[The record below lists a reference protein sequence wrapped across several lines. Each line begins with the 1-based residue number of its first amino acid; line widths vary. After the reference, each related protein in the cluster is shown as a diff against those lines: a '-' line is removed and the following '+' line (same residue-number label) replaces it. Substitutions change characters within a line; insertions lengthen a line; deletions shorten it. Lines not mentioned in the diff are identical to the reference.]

1 MGTLRDGVMKRGNTW
16 SFVIRVTDERTGV
29 SKPKWAGGFA
39 TEAAAKEARDLAR
52 VAARQGVY
60 VDRSRITVMQY
71 LDNWLDAHAMEIKPA
86 TLATY
91 RYLVTHYVN
100 PHIGRMRLQAVLP
113 TTLSGLYRDLL
124 VHGGKEGRPLSR
136 ATVDYVHAILRKAFN
151 DAVRSE
157 QLLVT
162 NPAERAKRPRGDPRG
177 LREIWTAEQL
187 RTFLNAASHHRLS
200 AFFRVAAYTGARRG
214 EVSNLRWAD
223 IDWDA
228 PALRIK
234 GSVGIIA
241 GQRVEGTTKSGR
253 ERLVSLDA
261 GTVEILRALR
271 RSQDEHQL
279 ALGDAWT
286 ETGHVFTSGD
296 GVPINPDS
304 MTALMAKTIR
314 THNAALP
321 PDVPALPVARLH
333 DLRHVHATHLLLAG
347 VPVHVVADRLGHAD
361 PAITLRVYAH
371 VLRQHAAGVADVFAA
386 AIEPEPD
393 ASPAAA
399 KDGGA
404 DPDTGPGTAD
414 LLARPLASPDLEPEN
429 PRSLSL

>member
-1 MGTLRDGVMKRGNTW
+1 MGTLRDGLMKRGNTW

-39 TEAAAKEARDLAR
+39 TEAAAKEARDSAR

-60 VDRSRITVMQY
+60 VDRSRITVTQY
-71 LDNWLDAHAMEIKPA
+71 LGDWLDAHAMEIKPA
-86 TLATY
+86 TLSTY
-91 RYLVTHYVN
+91 RYLVTHYVD
-100 PHIGRMRLQAVLP
+100 PHIGRMRLQSVRP

-124 VHGGKEGRPLSR
+124 VHGGKEARPLSR

-162 NPAERAKRPRGDPRG
+162 NPAERAKRPRSGPRG
-177 LREIWTAEQL
+177 LLEVWTAEQL

-228 PALRIK
+228 PALRVK

-261 GTVEILRALR
+261 GTVDVLRDLR
-271 RSQDEHQL
+271 RKQVENQL

-296 GVPINPDS
+296 GMPINPDS

-314 THNAALP
+314 RTTPLS
-321 PDVPALPVARLH
+321 RRRC
-333 DLRHVHATHLLLAG
+333 RHFRWHGST
-347 VPVHVVADRLGHAD
+347 
-361 PAITLRVYAH
+361 T
-371 VLRQHAAGVADVFAA
+371 F
-386 AIEPEPD
+386 
-393 ASPAAA
+393 
-399 KDGGA
+399 
-404 DPDTGPGTAD
+404 GTFM
-414 LLARPLASPDLEPEN
+414 
-429 PRSLSL
+429 PRSSCWPACLCMWSPTVSDTRTRRSPSGSMPMSCASTRRESPMCLQPRSSLAQAQRPC

>member
-1 MGTLRDGVMKRGNTW
+1 
-16 SFVIRVTDERTGV
+16 
-29 SKPKWAGGFA
+29 
-39 TEAAAKEARDLAR
+39 
-52 VAARQGVY
+52 
-60 VDRSRITVMQY
+60 
-71 LDNWLDAHAMEIKPA
+71 
-86 TLATY
+86 
-91 RYLVTHYVN
+91 
-100 PHIGRMRLQAVLP
+100 
-113 TTLSGLYRDLL
+113 
-124 VHGGKEGRPLSR
+124 
-136 ATVDYVHAILRKAFN
+136 
-151 DAVRSE
+151 
-157 QLLVT
+157 
-162 NPAERAKRPRGDPRG
+162 
-177 LREIWTAEQL
+177 
-187 RTFLNAASHHRLS
+187 
-200 AFFRVAAYTGARRG
+200 
-214 EVSNLRWAD
+214 VSNLRWAD

-261 GTVEILRALR
+261 GTVDVLRALR
-271 RSQDEHQL
+271 GKQVENQL

-304 MTALMAKTIR
+304 MTALMAKIIR
-314 THNAALP
+314 AYNATLP

-386 AIEPEPD
+386 AIEPGPD
-393 ASPAAA
+393 ATPTAA
-399 KDGGA
+399 KNGA
-404 DPDTGPGTAD
+404 AEPGPEPGLAA

>member
-1 MGTLRDGVMKRGNTW
+1 MSTLRDGVMKRGRTW
-16 SFVIRVTDERTGV
+16 SYVIRVTDARTGV

-39 TEAAAKEARDLAR
+39 TEAEAKEARDSAR

-60 VDRSRITVMQY
+60 VDRSRITVRQY
-71 LDNWLDAHAMEIKPA
+71 LGDWLDAHALEIKPA

-91 RYLVTHYVN
+91 RYLVRHYVE
-100 PHIGRMRLQAVLP
+100 PHIGRMRLQAVRP

-124 VHGGKEGRPLSR
+124 VRGGKGGRPLSR

-157 QLLVT
+157 QLLVA
-162 NPAERAKRPRGDPRG
+162 NPAERAKRPRGGPRG
-177 LREIWTAEQL
+177 PREVWTAEQL
-187 RTFLNAASHHRLS
+187 RTFLNAASRHRLS

-214 EVSNLRWAD
+214 ELSNLRWAD
-223 IDWDA
+223 VDWDE

-253 ERLVSLDA
+253 ERAVSLDA
-261 GTVEILRALR
+261 GTVDVLRALR
-271 RSQDEHQL
+271 RRQVENQL

-286 ETGHVFTSGD
+286 ETGHVFTSSH

-314 THNAALP
+314 AHNAALP
-321 PDVPALPVARLH
+321 PGVPALPVARLH
-333 DLRHVHATHLLLAG
+333 DLRHLHATHLLLAG
-347 VPVHVVADRLGHAD
+347 VPVHVVAERLGHAD
-361 PAITLRVYAH
+361 PSITLRVYAH

-386 AIEPEPD
+386 AVEPD
-393 ASPAAA
+393 DDAASAAVN
-399 KDGGA
+399 DGVA
-404 DPDTGPGTAD
+404 DPGAAVV
-414 LLARPLASPDLEPEN
+414 LARPLASRDLESKN
-429 PRSLSL
+429 PRSTSL

>member
-1 MGTLRDGVMKRGNTW
+1 MSTLRDGVMKRGRTW
-16 SFVIRVTDERTGV
+16 SYVIRVTDARTGV

-39 TEAAAKEARDLAR
+39 TEGEAKEARDSAR

-60 VDRSRITVMQY
+60 VDKSRITVTQY
-71 LDNWLDAHAMEIKPA
+71 LGDWLDAHAVEIKPA

-91 RYLVTHYVN
+91 RYLVTHYVE
-100 PHIGRMRLQAVLP
+100 PHIGRMRLQAVRP
-113 TTLSGLYRDLL
+113 TTLSVLYRDLL
-124 VHGGKEGRPLSR
+124 VRGGKGGRPLSR

-157 QLLVT
+157 QLLVA
-162 NPAERAKRPRGDPRG
+162 NPAERAKRPRGGPRG
-177 LREIWTAEQL
+177 PREVWTADQL
-187 RTFLNAASHHRLS
+187 RTFLNAASRHRLS

-214 EVSNLRWAD
+214 ELSNLRWAD
-223 IDWDA
+223 VDWDE

-253 ERLVSLDA
+253 ERAVSLDA
-261 GTVEILRALR
+261 GTVDVLRALR
-271 RSQDEHQL
+271 RRQVENQL

-286 ETGHVFTSGD
+286 ETDHVFTSGD

-314 THNAALP
+314 AHNFALP
-321 PDVPALPVARLH
+321 PGVPALPVARLH
-333 DLRHVHATHLLLAG
+333 DLRHLHATHLLLAG
-347 VPVHVVADRLGHAD
+347 VPVHVVAERLGHAD
-361 PAITLRVYAH
+361 PSITLRVYAH

-386 AIEPEPD
+386 AVGPD
-393 ASPAAA
+393 DDAASAPVN
-399 KDGGA
+399 DGVA
-404 DPDTGPGTAD
+404 DPGPAGRVSKTV
-414 LLARPLASPDLEPEN
+414 SK
-429 PRSLSL
+429 SGS

>member
-1 MGTLRDGVMKRGNTW
+1 MGTLRDGVMKRGSTW
-16 SFVIRVTDERTGV
+16 PFVIRVTDARTGV

-39 TEAAAKEARDLAR
+39 TEAAAKEARDSAR

-60 VDRSRITVMQY
+60 VDKSRITVTQY
-71 LDNWLDAHAMEIKPA
+71 LGDWLAAHALEIKPA
-86 TLATY
+86 TLSTY

-100 PHIGRMRLQAVLP
+100 PHIGRMRLQAVRP

-124 VHGGKEGRPLSR
+124 LHGGKESRPLSR

-162 NPAERAKRPRGDPRG
+162 NPAERAKRLRGGPRG
-177 LREIWTAEQL
+177 LREVWTAEQL
-187 RTFLNAASHHRLS
+187 RTFLTAASQHRLS
-200 AFFRVAAYTGARRG
+200 AFFRIAAYTGARRG

-241 GQRVEGTTKSGR
+241 GQRVEGPTKSGR

-271 RSQDEHQL
+271 RKQVENQL

-296 GVPINPDS
+296 GVPTNPDS

-314 THNAALP
+314 AYNNALP
-321 PDVPALPVARLH
+321 LGVPALPVARLH

-386 AIEPEPD
+386 VIESGHD
-393 ASPAAA
+393 ATPAAIN
-399 KDGGA
+399 DGGA
-404 DPDTGPGTAD
+404 DPGAPA
-414 LLARPLASPDLEPEN
+414 LLARPLASPDLEAEN
-429 PRSLSL
+429 PRSLRL

>member
-1 MGTLRDGVMKRGNTW
+1 MGTLRDGVMKRGSTW

-29 SKPKWAGGFA
+29 SKPKWAGGFP
-39 TEAAAKEARDLAR
+39 TEAAAKEARDSAR

-60 VDRSRITVMQY
+60 VDRSRITVTQY
-71 LDNWLDAHAMEIKPA
+71 LEDWLDAHALEIKPA
-86 TLATY
+86 TLSTY
-91 RYLVTHYVN
+91 RYLVTHYVTA
-100 PHIGRMRLQAVLP
+100 HIGRMRLQAVRP

-136 ATVDYVHAILRKAFN
+136 ATVDYVQAILRKAFN

-162 NPAERAKRPRGDPRG
+162 NPAERAKRPRGGPRG
-177 LREIWTAEQL
+177 LREVWTAEQL

-200 AFFRVAAYTGARRG
+200 AFFRVPAYTGARRG

-223 IDWDA
+223 IDWAA

-253 ERLVSLDA
+253 ERLVSLDL
-261 GTVEILRALR
+261 GTIDVLRDLR
-271 RSQDEHQL
+271 RKQVENQL

-314 THNAALP
+314 AYNAALP
-321 PDVPALPVARLH
+321 PDVPALPLARLH

-371 VLRQHAAGVADVFAA
+371 VLRQHAAGVADVFTA
-386 AIEPEPD
+386 AIEPGHD
-393 ASPAAA
+393 ATPAAA
-399 KDGGA
+399 NNGDA
-404 DPDTGPGTAD
+404 DPGAEPGPAA
-414 LLARPLASPDLEPEN
+414 LLAEPLASPDHEPEN

>member
-1 MGTLRDGVMKRGNTW
+1 
-16 SFVIRVTDERTGV
+16 
-29 SKPKWAGGFA
+29 
-39 TEAAAKEARDLAR
+39 
-52 VAARQGVY
+52 
-60 VDRSRITVMQY
+60 
-71 LDNWLDAHAMEIKPA
+71 
-86 TLATY
+86 
-91 RYLVTHYVN
+91 
-100 PHIGRMRLQAVLP
+100 MRLQAVRP

-162 NPAERAKRPRGDPRG
+162 NPAERAKRPRGGPRG
-177 LREIWTAEQL
+177 LREVWTAEEL

-214 EVSNLRWAD
+214 ELSNLRWAD

-261 GTVEILRALR
+261 GTVEVLRAFR
-271 RSQDEHQL
+271 RKQVENQL

-314 THNAALP
+314 AHNAALP
-321 PDVPALPVARLH
+321 PDVPVLPVARLH

-386 AIEPEPD
+386 AIEP
-393 ASPAAA
+393 
-399 KDGGA
+399 
-404 DPDTGPGTAD
+404 GPRTLD
-414 LLARPLASPDLEPEN
+414 MES
-429 PRSLSL
+429 

>member
-1 MGTLRDGVMKRGNTW
+1 
-16 SFVIRVTDERTGV
+16 VTAGELEHGG
-29 SKPKWAGGFA
+29 PAGG
-39 TEAAAKEARDLAR
+39 
-52 VAARQGVY
+52 VG
-60 VDRSRITVMQY
+60 
-71 LDNWLDAHAMEIKPA
+71 LDAAFDE
-86 TLATY
+86 LAADVLGGQVFAGDAAGEQP
-91 RYLVTHYVN
+91 LVGVA
-100 PHIGRMRLQAVLP
+100 GVGGLAASGELGQDELVRGVGELDRERVEGDGDVLQAVRP

-124 VHGGKEGRPLSR
+124 VHGGKEARPLSR

-162 NPAERAKRPRGDPRG
+162 NPAERAKRPRGGPRG
-177 LREIWTAEQL
+177 LREVWTAEQL

-200 AFFRVAAYTGARRG
+200 AFFPVAAYTGARRG

-253 ERLVSLDA
+253 ERLVSLDT
-261 GTVEILRALR
+261 GTVEVLRALR
-271 RSQDEHQL
+271 RSQVENQL

-314 THNAALP
+314 AHNAALP
-321 PDVPALPVARLH
+321 PEVPALPVARLH

-347 VPVHVVADRLGHAD
+347 VPVHVVAGRLGHAD

-371 VLRQHAAGVADVFAA
+371 VLRQHAAGVADVSAA
-386 AIEPEPD
+386 AIKPGPG
-393 ASPAAA
+393 AAA
-399 KDGGA
+399 
-404 DPDTGPGTAD
+404 
-414 LLARPLASPDLEPEN
+414 LLARPLASPDCEPEN